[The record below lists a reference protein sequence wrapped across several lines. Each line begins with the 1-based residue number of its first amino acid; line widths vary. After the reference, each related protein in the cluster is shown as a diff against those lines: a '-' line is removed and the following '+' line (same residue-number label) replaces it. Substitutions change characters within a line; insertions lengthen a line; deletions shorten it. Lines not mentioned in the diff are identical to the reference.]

1 MMSTDMQDA
10 TRWLIRPAG
19 RIAYDDSGGAGPLVV
34 AIPGLGD
41 LRQEYRFLAP
51 RLVAAGY
58 RVVTMD
64 VRGHGESSVDWPDY
78 FTQSVGADALALVE
92 SLKAGPALLIGTSMA
107 GGAIAWAAAERPDL
121 VAGLVL
127 INPFV
132 RPIPASALQT
142 LMVKTLMRRPWGP
155 TAWGYYYQSLYPT
168 QRPADFDE
176 YKVGLVANL
185 KQPGRFEAAV
195 AMMNDDKAAI
205 EPRLG
210 EVRAPALVLMGSKDP
225 DFPDPAAEG
234 RLVAERLRGATNV
247 IDGAGHY
254 PHVEFPEPTAAQVLT
269 FLAEAREAM
278 TPGR

>member
-1 MMSTDMQDA
+1 MST
-10 TRWLIRPAG
+10 TTPTTTGTLTLPAG
-19 RIAYDDSGGAGPLVV
+19 RLVYDDSGGTGPLVV

-41 LRQEYRFLAP
+41 VRQEYRFLAP

-64 VRGHGESSVDWPDY
+64 VRGHGESSVAWPEY
-78 FTQSVGADALALVE
+78 LTQSVGADVLALIE
-92 SLKAGPALLIGTSMA
+92 SLNAGPALLIGTSMG
-107 GGAIAWAAAERPDL
+107 GGASAWAAAERPDL

-132 RPIPASALQT
+132 RPLPSSAVQT

-155 TAWGYYYQSLYPT
+155 MAWGAYYQSLYPT
-168 QRPADFDE
+168 QRPADFAS
-176 YKVGLVANL
+176 YKAALVASL

-210 EVRAPALVLMGSKDP
+210 EVRAPALVLMGSQDP
-225 DFPDPAAEG
+225 DFGDSVAEG
-234 RLVAERLRGATNV
+234 RLVAERLRGTLGV

-254 PHVEFPEPTAAQVLT
+254 PHVEFPEPTAAHILAFV
-269 FLAEAREAM
+269 AEAREAASH
-278 TPGR
+278 GR